1 MLIVRGFPLSELDDW
16 NTGMLVNW
24 CIEHDRAQ
32 RKANGEEVHDNYKR
46 YQTLKAL
53 EPEIDKQYE
62 VGEIDEAKYR
72 SYKESLAA
80 AEKAMGRR

>member
-1 MLIVRGFPLSELDDW
+1 MLI
-16 NTGMLVNW
+16 NW
-24 CIEHDRAQ
+24 CYEYDRAA
-32 RKANGEEVHDNYKR
+32 RKQNGEEVHDNYKR

-53 EPEIDKQYE
+53 EPEIDQLYAA
-62 VGEIDEAKYR
+62 GQIDEKKYI

>member
-1 MLIVRGFPLSELDDW
+1 MLI
-16 NTGMLVNW
+16 NW
-24 CIEHDRAQ
+24 CYAHDRAQ

-53 EPEIDKQYE
+53 EPDIDQRYAD
-62 VGEIDEAKYR
+62 GLIDEKKYI
-72 SYKESLAA
+72 SFKESLEQ

>member
-1 MLIVRGFPLSELDDW
+1 MSELDDW
-16 NTGMLVNW
+16 NTGMLINW
-24 CIEHDRAQ
+24 CYAHDRTQ

-53 EPEIDKQYE
+53 EPEIDQQYAA
-62 VGEIDEAKYR
+62 GQIDEKKYL
-72 SYKESLAA
+72 SYKESLTA